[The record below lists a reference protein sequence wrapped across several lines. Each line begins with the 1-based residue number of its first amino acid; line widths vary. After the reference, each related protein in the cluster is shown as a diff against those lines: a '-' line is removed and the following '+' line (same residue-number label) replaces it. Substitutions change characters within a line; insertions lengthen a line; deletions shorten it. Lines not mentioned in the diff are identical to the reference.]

1 MNCLTLQWKTQNSF
15 PIFVIIS
22 TKCSFQIVIPAPIY
36 LLGPVEESQKSFYP
50 DMEGCE
56 LAPDVIYLGRIGLLT
71 TSQGLKLAYASA
83 NIDFEAV
90 KSLILVKFLDF

>member
-1 MNCLTLQWKTQNSF
+1 
-15 PIFVIIS
+15 
-22 TKCSFQIVIPAPIY
+22 
-36 LLGPVEESQKSFYP
+36 
-50 DMEGCE
+50 MEGCE

-90 KSLILVKFLDF
+90 KSLEIRTQCDIGDFHRKCETII